1 MPEKDTQEL
10 RLTKQD
16 LAELIAAAVT
26 AAKTPNVVEQRKLDQ
41 EQKQIEEDQAQR
53 LAVSAGVLE
62 EMKQKRW
69 THLNHSHEQK
79 NGQSKCAYVH
89 DKMGGYVICLGCQAK
104 IRPDMPKEQR
114 MDHDAIYD
122 TPLFNK
128 LFQKLPTNELFQ

>member
-1 MPEKDTQEL
+1 MSENDTQEL

-26 AAKTPNVVEQRKLDQ
+26 AAKAPNVVEQKKLDR

-53 LAVSAGVLE
+53 LAVSAGVRE
-62 EMKQKRW
+62 EIKQKHW
-69 THLNHSHEQK
+69 THLNHAHEHK
-79 NGQSKCAYVH
+79 NGQSKCGFVQ
-89 DKMGGYVICLGCQAK
+89 DKMGGYIICLGCQAK
-104 IRPDMPKEQR
+104 IRPDMPAAQR
-114 MDHDAIYD
+114 LDHDAIYD